1 MNALELLQENPDA
14 AKIIKEY
21 YNKLMLSKIDESGLP
36 ENFIE
41 FMKEQGLD
49 DEKVAQMME
58 ANARNVYDVLDDN
71 GFVISMNWDMA
82 FNKFSY
88 HINDGQYNKHYDTRK
103 EAESAA
109 VAVAI
114 RRLQDKIN
122 PQPSA
127 ELHED

>member
-21 YNKLMLSKIDESGLP
+21 YVNLMLNTLDESSLP
-36 ENFIE
+36 ENFKDFLI
-41 FMKEQGLD
+41 EQGLD
-49 DEKVAQMME
+49 DDKVAQMME
-58 ANARNVYDVLDDN
+58 ANARNVYDVLDEN

-103 EAESAA
+103 EAENAA

-114 RRLQDKIN
+114 HRLQNKLN

-127 ELHED
+127 EVYED

>member
-1 MNALELLQENPDA
+1 MNALELLQENPHA
-14 AKIIKEY
+14 AKVIKEY
-21 YNKLMLSKIDESGLP
+21 YVELMLNSLDDSSLP
-36 ENFIE
+36 ENFKD
-41 FMKEQGLD
+41 FLKEQGI
-49 DEKVAQMME
+49 DEDKVAQMME

-88 HINDGQYNKHYDTRK
+88 HINDGHYDKYYDSRK

-109 VAVAI
+109 VASSI
-114 RRLQDKIN
+114 FLLERKLN

-127 ELHED
+127 EVYED